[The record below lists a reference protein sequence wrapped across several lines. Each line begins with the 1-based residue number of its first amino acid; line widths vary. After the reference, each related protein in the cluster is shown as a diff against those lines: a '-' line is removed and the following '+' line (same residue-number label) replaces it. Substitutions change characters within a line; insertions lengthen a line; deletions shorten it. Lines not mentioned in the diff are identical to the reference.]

1 MRAVRILVVGA
12 GAIGRA
18 HAERLAKNPDDARLA
33 GVVDPAPAARE
44 WAQSLGAPIYG
55 DLAAALAA
63 DRPDAAIIATPNDT
77 HLLLSLVLL
86 EHKIPVLVEKPIA
99 STVVEAETLTAASR
113 AEGVPVLV
121 GHHRRHNPII
131 RAARRIL
138 DQGRL
143 GRLVSVTAL
152 ATFLKPEPYF
162 DFEWRRH
169 KPGGGPILINLIHD
183 IDLVRHLCG
192 EIVSVQAL
200 ASNATRGFA
209 VEDTAAA
216 VMQLD
221 NGALVTLALS
231 DTAAAPWNW
240 DLSAGESAHYPPQPM
255 HANSHFICGTEGAL
269 TLPHLEYWRYDGA
282 KGWHCPLSASLQP
295 HDGDNPYDAQIAHF
309 CRVARGEE
317 APLVSAEDGMLTLR
331 ATLAVREAAETGRL
345 INLVG

>member
-18 HAERLAKNPDDARLA
+18 HAERLAKGPGDARLA
-33 GVVDPAPAARE
+33 GVVDPAPAARD
-44 WAQSLGAPIYG
+44 WAQELGAPIHA
-55 DLAAALAA
+55 DLGNALAA
-63 DRPDAAIIATPNDT
+63 DRPDAAIVATPNDT
-77 HLLLSLVLL
+77 HLPLSLALL
-86 EHKIPVLVEKPIA
+86 KQKIPVLVEKPIA
-99 STVVEAETLTAASR
+99 STVVEAEALTTAAR

-131 RAARRIL
+131 RAARQII
-138 DQGRL
+138 DEGRL
-143 GRLVSVTAL
+143 GRLVSVTAM

-162 DFEWRRH
+162 EFEWRRH
-169 KPGGGPILINLIHD
+169 KPGGGPIVINLIHD

-200 ASNATRGFA
+200 VSSATRGFV

-216 VMQLD
+216 LMRLD

-255 HANSHFICGTEGAL
+255 RANSHFICGAEGAL
-269 TLPHLEYWRYDGA
+269 TLPYLEYWRYDGP
-282 KGWHCPLSASLQP
+282 KGWHCPLSASLMA

-317 APLVSAEDGMLTLR
+317 APLVSAEDATRTLR